1 MPLMRSPLTIEHA
14 LLGFLRQQPIHGY
27 EIYQQL
33 EKAKGMGLVWHIKQS
48 QLYALL
54 TKLEKLGY
62 ITATLEPQDARPPRK
77 IFHVTPAGRE
87 AFLRWVQ
94 SPVKSPRKLRLEFL
108 AKLYFAQ
115 QEAPTVVS
123 RLIEQQR
130 VACRTWLTG
139 QHRQAETAEEPQ
151 PFDEL
156 VHEFRLG
163 QLEAMLNWLDKCEEV
178 LLIPAS
184 G

>member
-1 MPLMRSPLTIEHA
+1 MPMTRSPLTIEHA

-33 EKAKGMGLVWHIKQS
+33 EQAQGLGLVWHIKQS

-54 TKLEKLGY
+54 TKLEKKGY
-62 ITATLEPQDARPPRK
+62 ISATLEPQDARPPRK
-77 IFHVTPAGRE
+77 VFHLTPAGRQ
-87 AFLRWVQ
+87 AFLDWVQ
-94 SPVKSPRKLRLEFL
+94 SPVKRGRRLRLEFL

-115 QEAPTVVS
+115 QENSLVVS

-130 VACRTWLTG
+130 NACREWLAQ
-139 QHRQAETAEEPQ
+139 QHTQADTLANAN
-151 PFDEL
+151 PFDWL

-163 QLEAMLNWLDKCEEV
+163 QLEAMLNWLDICEQA
-178 LLIPAS
+178 LLVPAK
-184 G
+184 